1 MNPFAL
7 LLGLFLIIPLV
18 EIYFL
23 IKVGEHI
30 GAAPT
35 VFFVVFTAFLGAWLL
50 RLQGFSTLEKV
61 RRTFDRGGIPALEM
75 LEGIVLLLAGA
86 LLLTPGFVTDIFGF
100 LCLIPVLRQWV
111 LLRVINRYIPT
122 GFSQHTSNQ
131 PKHHKTIEGEFNRE
145 DEDSRRRP

>member
-7 LLGLFLIIPLV
+7 LLGIFLIVPMV

-23 IKVGEHI
+23 IKVGEVI

-35 VFFVVFTAFLGAWLL
+35 VFFVVFTAFVGAWLL

-61 RRTFDRGGIPALEM
+61 RRTFDRGGIPAFEM
-75 LEGIVLLLAGA
+75 LEGIVLLLSGA

-100 LCLIPVLRQWV
+100 LCLIPVLRRFV
-111 LLRVINRYIPT
+111 LIRLINHYIPA
-122 GFSQHTSNQ
+122 GFNQHSSSHTKS
-131 PKHHKTIEGEFNRE
+131 HKTIEGEFYR
-145 DEDSRRRP
+145 DDDDSRRRP